1 MVSISAKM
9 RRTIVHAF
17 AGLVSI
23 HSKNGEIFFRTSS
36 MINAGKVSKLRNP
49 QESFHFCS
57 HVQHHVSGHDSLLL
71 GPPDLPVQ

>member
-23 HSKNGEIFFRTSS
+23 HSKNGEIFFQNFLHDQCWKGVKTKKSAGELSFLLSRAASRQRT
-36 MINAGKVSKLRNP
+36 R
-49 QESFHFCS
+49 
-57 HVQHHVSGHDSLLL
+57 
-71 GPPDLPVQ
+71 